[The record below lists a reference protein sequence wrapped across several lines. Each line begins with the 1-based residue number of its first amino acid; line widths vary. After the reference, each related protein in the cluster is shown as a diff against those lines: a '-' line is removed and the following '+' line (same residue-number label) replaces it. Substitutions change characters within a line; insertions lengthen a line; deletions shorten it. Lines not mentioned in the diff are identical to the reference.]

1 MRRGWWR
8 LQFDSGWGWGW
19 RRVRGGEGCRAGT
32 GGAIYEVFTE
42 CLEDE
47 DGGSGGVEGRGGSRK
62 EGG

>member
-1 MRRGWWR
+1 MRRGGWR
-8 LQFDSGWGWGW
+8 LQFDSGWGWGR

-47 DGGSGGVEGRGGSRK
+47 DGGSGRVEGGGGLRK